1 MNRGRDRGPFRL
13 RSSKSVQD
21 MRATKSFGVAETL
34 MIFVGNILL
43 IPAKSARLRAAFDW
57 GDFKE
62 IPPDI
67 DFD

>member
-1 MNRGRDRGPFRL
+1 
-13 RSSKSVQD
+13 
-21 MRATKSFGVAETL
+21 MRAKKSFGVAETL

-43 IPAKSARLRAAFDW
+43 IPAKSARLRAAFDL